1 MGRLR
6 KGELVEVEIQDLAY
20 GGRGVG
26 RLGKLVVMVAGGLP
40 GDRARARVTRMRRT
54 LAEAD
59 LEELVRPSELRRE
72 AFCVHNPVCGGCKLQ
87 ELDYDEQVRL
97 KARQVEEAL
106 RRIGGFE
113 DPPMEEAI
121 PSPTTRYYR
130 NKMEFSFGADEEHGL
145 RLGLHPA
152 GDFRE
157 VFQLEHCHLLSEGSN
172 DIAAWV
178 LREARASGLKAY
190 DQRRHDGFYRFL
202 TLREGKNTG
211 QTMVVLTTTGEGG
224 EAREMLTDMAQRLR
238 KAFPEVRSVVRQLN
252 DRRAGVAAGEKEELL
267 AGERTI
273 EEELCGYRFEVS
285 ARSFFQTNT
294 AQAANLYGRVLE
306 YAAPRG
312 DGVAVDVFSGTGT
325 IAILLSG
332 HFRKI
337 FGVESNPDAIS
348 DAVRNANLNQVGN
361 CEFIQ
366 GEARE
371 VLARDP
377 MAHVQPELVVLN
389 PPRAGIHPSL
399 PGKIAHLSPER
410 IVYVSCNPSTLARD
424 LAALAGEGYA
434 FRKVVPVDMFPHT
447 AHVESVALMER
458 I

>member
-6 KGELVEVEIQDLAY
+6 KGELVEVDIQDLAY

-152 GDFRE
+152 GDFRD

-172 DIAAWV
+172 DIVAWV
-178 LREARASGLKAY
+178 LREARASGLQAY

-224 EAREMLTDMAQRLR
+224 ETREMLTDMAQRLQ
-238 KAFPEVRSVVRQLN
+238 KAFPEVTSVVRQLN
-252 DRRAGVAAGEKEELL
+252 DRRAGVAAGEKEEVL

-273 EEELCGYRFEVS
+273 QEELCGYRFEIS

-294 AQAANLYGRVLE
+294 TQAANLYGRVLE

-312 DGVAVDVFSGTGT
+312 NGVAVDVFSGTGT

-348 DAVRNANLNQVGN
+348 DAVRNADLNQVGN

-366 GEARE
+366 GEDRD
-371 VLARDP
+371 VLARGP
-377 MAHVQPELVVLN
+377 VSHVQPELVVLN

-399 PGKIAHLSPER
+399 PGKIAHLSPQR
-410 IVYVSCNPSTLARD
+410 VVYVSCNPSTLARD

-434 FRKVVPVDMFPHT
+434 FSKVVPVDMFPHT
-447 AHVESVALMER
+447 AHVESVALVER

>member
-1 MGRLR
+1 M
-6 KGELVEVEIQDLAY
+6 
-20 GGRGVG
+20 G

-152 GDFRE
+152 GDFRD

-172 DIAAWV
+172 DIVAWV
-178 LREARASGLKAY
+178 LREARASGLQAY

-224 EAREMLTDMAQRLR
+224 EAREMLTDMAQRLQ
-238 KAFPEVRSVVRQLN
+238 KAFHEVRSVVRQLN
-252 DRRAGVAAGEKEELL
+252 DRRAGVAAGEKEEVL

-273 EEELCGYRFEVS
+273 QEELCGYRFEIS

-294 AQAANLYGRVLE
+294 TQAANLYGRVLE

-348 DAVRNANLNQVGN
+348 DAVRNADLNQVGN

-366 GEARE
+366 GEDRD
-371 VLARDP
+371 VLARGP
-377 MAHVQPELVVLN
+377 VGHVQPELVVLN

-410 IVYVSCNPSTLARD
+410 IVYVSCNPATLARD

>member
-1 MGRLR
+1 
-6 KGELVEVEIQDLAY
+6 
-20 GGRGVG
+20 
-26 RLGKLVVMVAGGLP
+26 VVMVAGGLP

-252 DRRAGVAAGEKEELL
+252 DRRAGVAAGEKEEVL

-312 DGVAVDVFSGTGT
+312 DGC
-325 IAILLSG
+325 I
-332 HFRKI
+332 
-337 FGVESNPDAIS
+337 
-348 DAVRNANLNQVGN
+348 
-361 CEFIQ
+361 
-366 GEARE
+366 
-371 VLARDP
+371 
-377 MAHVQPELVVLN
+377 QPEVE
-389 PPRAGIHPSL
+389 AAAQ
-399 PGKIAHLSPER
+399 K
-410 IVYVSCNPSTLARD
+410 VSFAD
-424 LAALAGEGYA
+424 
-434 FRKVVPVDMFPHT
+434 RKV
-447 AHVESVALMER
+447 S
-458 I
+458 